1 MEPEQHIPGS
11 PPRLVKTRMTELPIS
26 YREVEPPL
34 RLAPFVRCIWRLR
47 GLSDG
52 AAEPIIPDGCAEIV
66 VNTGG
71 PFIRHTSGSS
81 SHVQAERLVAGQL
94 TRAITL
100 EPTGRID
107 VWGIRLHTWCA
118 STFTDVPASELRDCD
133 VSLADID
140 RSFDDSLAAVGDAT
154 GEEGAERAL
163 IDALMKRA
171 ARATPP
177 SSSIPRLVSFAARGS
192 ETASVRKL
200 SRDAGVST
208 RRLQAVFRDHV
219 GLTPKQLLRVTRF
232 QRALRIA
239 RAEPTFSWG
248 RVAHL
253 AGFYDQAHLIHD
265 SNDIAGCTPN
275 QLVARDA
282 NLTEAFLASEEFGR

>member
-1 MEPEQHIPGS
+1 
-11 PPRLVKTRMTELPIS
+11 MTEPPVI
-26 YREVEPPL
+26 YREVEPPAA
-34 RLAPFVRCIWRLR
+34 LAPFVRCIWRLR
-47 GLSDG
+47 GVSDG

-66 VNTGG
+66 VNVGE
-71 PFIRHTSGSS
+71 PFIRHTSESGA
-81 SHVQAERLVAGQL
+81 HIQAQRLVAGQL

-107 VWGIRLHTWCA
+107 IWGIRLHPWCA
-118 STFTDVPASELRDCD
+118 STFTDVRASELRDRD

-140 RSFDDSLAAVGDAT
+140 RPFDDSLATVGDAT
-154 GEEGAERAL
+154 NEEGAERAL
-163 IDALMKRA
+163 VDALMKRA
-171 ARATPP
+171 ARAMPA

-200 SRDAGVST
+200 ARDAGVST
-208 RRLQAVFRDHV
+208 RHLQSVFRDHV

-239 RAEPTFSWG
+239 RTEPTLSWG
-248 RVAHL
+248 RVAHQ
-253 AGFYDQAHLIHD
+253 AGFYDHAHLVHD
-265 SNDIAGCTPN
+265 SNDIAGCTPS

-282 NLTEAFLASEEFGR
+282 NLTEVFLASE